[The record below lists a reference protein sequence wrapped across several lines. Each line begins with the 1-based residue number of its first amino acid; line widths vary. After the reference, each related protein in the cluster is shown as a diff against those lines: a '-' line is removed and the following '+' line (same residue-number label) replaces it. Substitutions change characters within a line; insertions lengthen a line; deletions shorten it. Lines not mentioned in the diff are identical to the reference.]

1 MKKSSFLFLLTIVL
15 FSCAKESLSTASDPA
30 TGDFIQY
37 TIPQGSHYS
46 DKSTFRQVDKREIRF
61 LVRFDSSAIY
71 TSADPVNQ
79 YDINKLYGFSDN
91 NSGHHQFSARMGWRW
106 SDGALRL
113 FAYVYNNGVSSAEEL
128 SAVPIGSDISCAIS
142 AQDGLYVF
150 TVNDVT
156 RTLPR
161 AAGSGA
167 ARGYQLYPYFG
178 GDETAPHEIRIW
190 IRDLP

>member
-1 MKKSSFLFLLTIVL
+1 MKISGFLLCL
-15 FSCAKESLSTASDPA
+15 FILASCTKSDLPA
-30 TGDFIQY
+30 AQNPDTGAFTLY

-46 DKSTFRQVDKREIRF
+46 DKSSPRQVDKREMRF
-61 LVRFDSSAIY
+61 IVRFDSSAIY
-71 TSADPVNQ
+71 TAVDPQNQ

-113 FAYVYNNGVSSAEEL
+113 FAYVYNNGSVSSEEV
-128 SAVPIGSDISCAIS
+128 ATVAIGSEVACSIRAD
-142 AQDGLYVF
+142 DGSYVF

-156 RTLPR
+156 RTMPR
-161 AAGSGA
+161 TAGSGA

-178 GDETAPHEIRIW
+178 GDETAPHQIRIW